1 MAEILPIRRKTLSNQ
16 LINQYHNDFR
26 VTTISVQNDGAVGYA
41 EEENRSL
48 GAALGAVF
56 AVLILGAIL
65 GGIAFYLIR

>member
-16 LINQYHNDFR
+16 SINQYNFR

>member
-16 LINQYHNDFR
+16 SINHYNFR
-26 VTTISVQNDGAVGYA
+26 VTTISVQNDRAVGYA